1 MAAFE
6 IVEREILARIDAFQG
21 AEASRALAA
30 LAVEKRDEV
39 IAADAPG
46 HPQVTT
52 YVDGREGAALENVKP
67 VGGVIRFEFSRVDAV
82 AHFIFQTLIMR
93 SPYRPKR
100 PGARPPTHYRDE
112 HLIFIDG
119 MEVEKLPERIGSFA
133 EIVFVNIQPYARK
146 IEGGPRSR
154 FRARLTDRR
163 PGQSWQAPN
172 GVYEATAALARR
184 RFANIAGIG
193 FEYRAVI
200 GGAVIHP
207 MSDVSHAGSRTAAAM
222 HGKGQTDRQ
231 HRFTAGSLGGAG
243 SFGGRAHNFAQNR
256 YPAIVVTP
264 S

>member
-21 AEASRALAA
+21 PQASRALAA
-30 LAVEKRDEV
+30 LAAEKRDEV

-46 HPQVTT
+46 RPEVTT
-52 YVDGREGAALENVKP
+52 YVDGREGAVLESVRP
-67 VGGVIRFEFSRVDAV
+67 DGTIRFEFSRADAV
-82 AHFIFQTLIMR
+82 ARFIFQTLVMR

-119 MEVEKLPERIGSFA
+119 REVEKLPERIGSFA

-146 IEGGPRSR
+146 IESGPRSR

-172 GVYEATAALARR
+172 GVYEVTAALARR
-184 RFANIAGIG
+184 QFANIAGIG

-200 GGAVIHP
+200 GGVMIHP
-207 MSDVSHAGSRTAAAM
+207 MSGASHARSGTAAAM
-222 HGKGQTDRQ
+222 HAKGQTDRQ
-231 HRFTAGSLGGAG
+231 HRFKGGSLGGAG

-264 S
+264 P

>member
-21 AEASRALAA
+21 PEASRALAT
-30 LAVEKRDEV
+30 LAAKKRDEV

-46 HPQVTT
+46 HPQVAT

-119 MEVEKLPERIGSFA
+119 REVEKLPERIGSFA

-154 FRARLTDRR
+154 FRTRLTDRR

-184 RFANIAGIG
+184 QYGNIAGIG

-200 GGAVIHP
+200 GGAMIHP
-207 MSDVSHAGSRTAAAM
+207 LSGASHARSGAAAAM
-222 HGKGQTDRQ
+222 HAKGQTDRQ
-231 HRFTAGSLGGAG
+231 HRFMAGSLGGAG